1 MNDFLSLLNK
11 WNQDNEY
18 QKIIDCLEKLSNT
31 QKLDYTLTC
40 QLARAYNNIA
50 DLDKEESKSQLE
62 RAEELL
68 RSVADYRMVAYSLA
82 LVLMMIFRPKG
93 LLGSY
98 DFSMSRLLE
107 KALNTLFHRNAKT
120 EKGGGAQ

>member
-1 MNDFLSLLNK
+1 MDDFLSLLNK
-11 WNQDNEY
+11 WNQEDEY

-50 DLDKEESKSQLE
+50 DLDKPEAKGQLK

-68 RSVADYRMVAYSLA
+68 RR
-82 LVLMMIFRPKG
+82 RG
-93 LLGSY
+93 
-98 DFSMSRLLE
+98 RR
-107 KALNTLFHRNAKT
+107 TLFGTTAWATPCSTRT
-120 EKGGGAQ
+120 GRRRP

>member
-1 MNDFLSLLNK
+1 MDDFLSLLNK

-50 DLDKEESKSQLE
+50 DLDKPEAKGQLK

-68 RSVADYRMVAYSLA
+68 RSVEAEGTEDPLWHYRLGYSLFYQDREEEA
-82 LVLMMIFRPKG
+82 LTSFERA
-93 LLGSY
+93 
-98 DFSMSRLLE
+98 LE
-107 KALNTLFHRNAKT
+107 LDPADVEA
-120 EKGGGAQ
+120 